1 MAQDKDILPSRS
13 APQSVG
19 RIFAILDVL
28 ASSGGTMSLAELAV
42 AAEAPKT
49 SLVGLLAGLV
59 AEGALVRGE
68 GGRYTLGPRVLSL
81 AMQVAGGE
89 ELVRLVR
96 PVMERLCEQT
106 GETVV
111 FGTLA
116 PDADLAHYLDRVE
129 STSSI
134 RYAVTIGERRELYC
148 SSMGKILLAFMS
160 EARREQFLKRVER
173 VQFTDLTITD
183 EKELRQEIKAI
194 QQTGLARSS
203 DERIIGAS
211 GIGAPIFGND
221 GNVVAGLVIAGPTDR
236 FLQHRR
242 DTHEPLLMAAAAE
255 CTKLAGGQ
263 MSAA

>member
-1 MAQDKDILPSRS
+1 MAQDKGISPSRN

-19 RIFAILDVL
+19 RIFAILDAL
-28 ASSGGTMSLAELAV
+28 ASAGGTMSLAELAV

-49 SLVGLLAGLV
+49 SLVGLLTGLV

-68 GGRYTLGPRVLSL
+68 GGRYVLGPRVLSL
-81 AMQVAGGE
+81 AMRVAGGE
-89 ELVRLVR
+89 ELVKLAR

-116 PDADLAHYLDRVE
+116 PGADLAHYLDRVE

-148 SSMGKILLAFMS
+148 SSMGKILLAFMP
-160 EARREQFLKRVER
+160 EERREQFFQSVKRI
-173 VQFTDLTITD
+173 QFTGQTITD
-183 EKELRQEIKAI
+183 EQKLRAEIATI
-194 QQTGLARSS
+194 RRIGLARSS

-221 GNVVAGLVIAGPTDR
+221 GSVVAGLVVAGPTDR
-236 FLQHRR
+236 FLRR
-242 DTHEPLLMAAAAE
+242 RETHETLLIAAAAE

-263 MSAA
+263 ISAA